1 MNVALL
7 LSGGTGTRLGADI
20 PKQYIEVNGMPVLFY
35 CLRTF
40 LELKQIDAVQ
50 IVADGKWQDYIRKTC
65 FKYDIQQKIKGFS
78 NPGHI
83 F

>member
-20 PKQYIEVNGMPVLFY
+20 PKQYIEVNGMPVLSY

-50 IVADGKWQDYIRKTC
+50 IVAGLY
-65 FKYDIQQKIKGFS
+65 
-78 NPGHI
+78 
-83 F
+83 

>member
-20 PKQYIEVNGMPVLFY
+20 PKQYIEVNGMPVLSY
-35 CLRTF
+35 CMRTF

-50 IVADGKWQDYIRKTC
+50 IVADGNGRIILGKHVLNMIYNRR
-65 FKYDIQQKIKGFS
+65 
-78 NPGHI
+78 
-83 F
+83 